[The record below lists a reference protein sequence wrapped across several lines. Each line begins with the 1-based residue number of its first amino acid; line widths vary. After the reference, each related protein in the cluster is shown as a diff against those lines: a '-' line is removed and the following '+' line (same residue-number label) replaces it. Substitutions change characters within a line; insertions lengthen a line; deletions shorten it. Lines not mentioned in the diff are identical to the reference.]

1 VGDVEFGSH
10 YEGVMGNRI
19 VRSQKR
25 M

>member
-10 YEGVMGNRI
+10 CEGLMGNRI